1 MLNETILSELRAVTG
16 EENLLTSPEAR
27 VCYSF
32 DGTFQEALPDAIASP
47 QTTDQVSGILKI
59 CNRERVAVI
68 TRGMGS
74 GLAAATVPFGGG
86 LVLNMVRMNQIL
98 EIDRANMMARVEAG
112 VITADFQAEVEK
124 LGLFYP
130 PDPSSIRHS
139 TMGGNVAC
147 NAGGPRCLKYGV
159 TGDYVKGLRV
169 VLADGRILWTGG
181 KPIKNATGYNLS
193 QLFVGSEGTLG
204 VVTEVLVKLKTRPRY
219 VRTATAVFD
228 NLDVASSA
236 VSAVLEA
243 GLLPA
248 TMEMMDNT
256 TINTIE
262 DYLHMGLPREAE
274 AILIIESDGSDAAA
288 VEREIEGTVEV
299 CRTAG
304 AVEVRIAAN
313 EAERNELWRARRSV
327 SGSLARKRPNKLG
340 EDISVPRSAIPET
353 VRRIK
358 EIALTHNLP
367 IVVFGHAGDGNLHP
381 NILFDKRD
389 PDEWARVQRAVA
401 DIFRL
406 AVEVGGTLSG
416 EHGVGTLKKPYLESA
431 VGPLAIG
438 VMRSVRRALD
448 PNGILNP
455 GKIFD

>member
-1 MLNETILSELRAVTG
+1 MLDETILSELRAVVG
-16 EENLLTSPEAR
+16 EDYLLTSPEAR

-47 QTTDQVSGILKI
+47 LTTEQVSEILRI
-59 CNRERVAVI
+59 CNRERIPVI

-86 LVLNMVRMNQIL
+86 LVLNMVRMNHIL

-124 LGLFYP
+124 IGLFYP

-139 TMGGNVAC
+139 TMAGNVAC

-193 QLFVGSEGTLG
+193 QMFVGSEGTLG
-204 VVTEVLVKLKTRPRY
+204 VITEVLVKLRTRPRH

-228 NLDVASSA
+228 NLDVASQA

-262 DYLHMGLPREAE
+262 DYLHMGLPRHAE
-274 AILIIESDGSDAAA
+274 AILIIESDGSDAQ
-288 VEREIEGTVEV
+288 VVQREIEDTVEV
-299 CRTAG
+299 CRKAG
-304 AVEVRIAAN
+304 AVEVRIASD
-313 EAERNELWRARRSV
+313 EAEHNELWRARRSV

-358 EIALTHNLP
+358 EISRTHSLP

-381 NILFDKRD
+381 NILFDKND
-389 PDEWARVQRAVA
+389 PDEWARVQLAVA

-406 AVEVGGTLSG
+406 AIEVGGTLSG
-416 EHGVGTLKKPYLESA
+416 EHGVGVLKKPFLENA
-431 VGPLAIG
+431 VGPLAID
-438 VMRSVRRALD
+438 VMRSLRRALD

-455 GKIFD
+455 GKVFD

>member
-86 LVLNMVRMNQIL
+86 LVLNMVRMNHIL

-299 CRTAG
+299 CRAAG
-304 AVEVRIAAN
+304 AVEVRIAGN

-431 VGPLAIG
+431 VGPLAID

-455 GKIFD
+455 GKVFD

>member
-86 LVLNMVRMNQIL
+86 LVLNMVRMNHIL

-299 CRTAG
+299 CRAAG
-304 AVEVRIAAN
+304 AVEVRIAGN

-455 GKIFD
+455 GKVFD

>member
-1 MLNETILSELRAVTG
+1 MLDETILSELRAVVG
-16 EENLLTSPEAR
+16 EDYLLTSPEAR

-47 QTTDQVSGILKI
+47 LTTEQVSEILRI
-59 CNRERVAVI
+59 CNRERIPVI

-86 LVLNMVRMNQIL
+86 LVLNMVRMNHIL

-124 LGLFYP
+124 IGLFYP

-139 TMGGNVAC
+139 TMAGNVAC

-193 QLFVGSEGTLG
+193 QMFVGSEGTLG
-204 VVTEVLVKLKTRPRY
+204 VITEVLVKLRTRPRH

-228 NLDVASSA
+228 NLDVASQA

-262 DYLHMGLPREAE
+262 DYLHMGLPRHAE
-274 AILIIESDGSDAAA
+274 AILIIESDGSDAQ
-288 VEREIEGTVEV
+288 VVQREIEDTVEV
-299 CRTAG
+299 CRKAG
-304 AVEVRIAAN
+304 AVEVRIASD

-358 EIALTHNLP
+358 EISRTHSLP

-381 NILFDKRD
+381 NILFDKND
-389 PDEWARVQRAVA
+389 PDEWARVQLAVA

-406 AVEVGGTLSG
+406 AIEVGGTLSG
-416 EHGVGTLKKPYLESA
+416 EHGVGVLKKPFLENA
-431 VGPLAIG
+431 VGPLAID
-438 VMRSVRRALD
+438 VMRSLRRALD

-455 GKIFD
+455 GKVFD

>member
-1 MLNETILSELRAVTG
+1 MLDETILSELRAVVG
-16 EENLLTSPEAR
+16 EDYLLTSPEAR

-47 QTTDQVSGILKI
+47 LTTEQVSEILRI
-59 CNRERVAVI
+59 CNRERIPVI

-86 LVLNMVRMNQIL
+86 LVLNMVRMNHIL

-124 LGLFYP
+124 IGLFYP

-139 TMGGNVAC
+139 TMAGNVAC

-193 QLFVGSEGTLG
+193 QMFVGSEGTLG
-204 VVTEVLVKLKTRPRY
+204 VITEVLVKLRTRPRH

-228 NLDVASSA
+228 NLDVASQA

-262 DYLHMGLPREAE
+262 DYLHMGLPRHAE
-274 AILIIESDGSDAAA
+274 AILIIESDGSDAQ
-288 VEREIEGTVEV
+288 VVQREIEDTVEV
-299 CRTAG
+299 CRKAG
-304 AVEVRIAAN
+304 AVEVRIASD
-313 EAERNELWRARRSV
+313 EAERNEKFL
-327 SGSLARKRPNKLG
+327 
-340 EDISVPRSAIPET
+340 
-353 VRRIK
+353 
-358 EIALTHNLP
+358 
-367 IVVFGHAGDGNLHP
+367 
-381 NILFDKRD
+381 
-389 PDEWARVQRAVA
+389 
-401 DIFRL
+401 
-406 AVEVGGTLSG
+406 VG
-416 EHGVGTLKKPYLESA
+416 
-431 VGPLAIG
+431 I
-438 VMRSVRRALD
+438 
-448 PNGILNP
+448 
-455 GKIFD
+455 